1 MRSGILLLCGSLSP
15 WFLAAQQNAPHQMA
29 VHKYPSDHFSIS
41 IPTGWVEIPKAELDQ
56 MSANIRE
63 AAPNARPQPYNY
75 GFQESA
81 DSKYAR
87 VLVQVKTTG
96 RWSPKVFDQIPKVS
110 SLKGDVVAAPGLAA
124 LKIQLGKLTYDP
136 TARIAYLRMQ
146 FTGDDGQTMQ
156 GFSGLHPTKVG
167 SIQVNCYAS
176 TTDFDKDAALFAA
189 IITSVQ
195 IDNEWEYQAT
205 GASPADLGPSAVTGA
220 TGGTAAILVLWFLLR
235 RKQAAKSA
243 ILAAAS

>member
-1 MRSGILLLCGSLSP
+1 MRSGILLLCASLSP
-15 WFLAAQQNAPHQMA
+15 WFLAAQQNPLHQMA

-75 GFQESA
+75 GFQESVN
-81 DSKYAR
+81 SQYAR
-87 VLVQVKTTG
+87 VLVQVKTG
-96 RWSPKVFDQIPKVS
+96 RWSPKVFDQMPKVS
-110 SLKGDVVAAPGLAA
+110 SMKGDVVAAPGLAA

-136 TARIAYLRMQ
+136 SARIAYLRMQ
-146 FTGDDGQTMQ
+146 FTGDDSQTMQ

-195 IDNEWEYQAT
+195 IDKEWEYQAT
-205 GASPADLGPSAVTGA
+205 GGSSADLGPSAVTGA
-220 TGGTAAILVLWFLLR
+220 IAAILVRR
-235 RKQAAKSA
+235 RKRAAKPA
-243 ILAAAS
+243 ILAGATPELSV